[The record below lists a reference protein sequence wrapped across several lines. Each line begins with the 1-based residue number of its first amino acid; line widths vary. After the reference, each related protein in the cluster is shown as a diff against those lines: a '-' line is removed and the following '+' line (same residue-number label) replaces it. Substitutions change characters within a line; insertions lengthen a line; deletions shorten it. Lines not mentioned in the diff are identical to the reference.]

1 MQALRQTSVTG
12 ALAFAGA
19 RAVRPAKHRQEV
31 GLAIEAIVRQLHCP
45 RAHGQ
50 SAEVRLRIGHLVD
63 GVIQHLG
70 VQALRIVAAEVRLV
84 FRIELIRDRAEL
96 IRLRLANRADQILH
110 VESVPNEVLR
120 QAFKQL
126 GIHRWVGLTHVIF
139 RLHQAAA
146 EEVFPVAVH
155 QCVRKEL
162 ISRLRE
168 PVHQRVAGIVIGRQ
182 VQRRVAEA
190 GSLDRSAILLVG
202 SLSHL
207 ARVVDHFLARITARL
222 AADRGEEGAEAVVI
236 LLAPFLK
243 RMMVAL
249 GALHAGAEEQL
260 RGILHLR
267 LHGLHLAIP
276 CGGGVLAHVPGGGE
290 YGAGKLIV
298 TYVLVQA
305 IADPAVEGVVTSHGG
320 GAAALVAQERAPF
333 VGKIIRV
340 IRAR

>member
-1 MQALRQTSVTG
+1 M
-12 ALAFAGA
+12 
-19 RAVRPAKHRQEV
+19 
-31 GLAIEAIVRQLHCP
+31 
-45 RAHGQ
+45 
-50 SAEVRLRIGHLVD
+50 
-63 GVIQHLG
+63 
-70 VQALRIVAAEVRLV
+70 
-84 FRIELIRDRAEL
+84 
-96 IRLRLANRADQILH
+96 
-110 VESVPNEVLR
+110 LR

-126 GIHRWVGLTHVIF
+126 GIHRWVGLPHVIL
-139 RLHQAAA
+139 RLHQPAA

-155 QCVRKEL
+155 QCVREEL
-162 ISRLRE
+162 VGRLRE
-168 PVHQRVAGIVIGRQ
+168 PIHQRVTGIIVSRQ
-182 VQRRVAEA
+182 IQRRVAEA
-190 GSLDRSAILLVG
+190 GSLNRAAVLLVG
-202 SLSHL
+202 GLRHL
-207 ARVVDHFLARITARL
+207 ARVIDDFLARITARL

-260 RGILHLR
+260 RGVLHLR

-320 GAAALVAQERAPF
+320 VAASLVAQERAPF

-340 IRAR
+340 IRAG